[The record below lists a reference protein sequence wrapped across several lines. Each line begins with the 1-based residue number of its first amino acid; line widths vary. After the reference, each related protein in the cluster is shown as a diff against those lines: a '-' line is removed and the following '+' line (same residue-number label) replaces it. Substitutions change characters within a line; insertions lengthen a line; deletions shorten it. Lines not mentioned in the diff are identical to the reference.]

1 MHYVTFEINETQ
13 RTQRTQPT
21 QPATVHWGVTDG
33 QTFWTLDGVSGF
45 STLLEMI
52 EQGESAQ
59 AAIRMLAERAM
70 SGALTVPTFTLAAV
84 TLKAPYIPR
93 YPIVCVGKNYAD
105 HAKELAA
112 GGVMPD
118 LPVPIFFTKAP
129 YTVIGPWE
137 EIDPH
142 LGITE
147 ALDYE
152 GEIAVIIG
160 KEGRNIRPEEA
171 MDYIFGYALLNDVTA
186 RDLQKAH
193 QQYFKG
199 KSLDTFAPWGP
210 WITSAEH
217 IEDLEAL
224 TFQTSVNGEVRQ
236 TGVVREMI
244 FSIPHLIA
252 QLSRGMTLP
261 AGTVIATGTP
271 SGVGAG
277 MKPPR
282 YLRPGDTIV
291 ISSEHLGT
299 LENRVGG
306 A

>member
-33 QTFWTLDGVSGF
+33 QTFWALDGVSGF

-224 TFQTSVNGEVRQ
+224 
-236 TGVVREMI
+236 
-244 FSIPHLIA
+244 
-252 QLSRGMTLP
+252 
-261 AGTVIATGTP
+261 
-271 SGVGAG
+271 
-277 MKPPR
+277 
-282 YLRPGDTIV
+282 
-291 ISSEHLGT
+291 
-299 LENRVGG
+299 
-306 A
+306 